1 MALRTIA
8 NPNKAVNVTDRFVL
22 TPATGTNIAGFAAY
36 KSGSMIAMGFYLTT
50 TQAIA
55 ARTDISVSYSCPAA
69 LKPAIRQAG
78 GDSADIVAGVSMN
91 PETNK
96 INFATAQAVE
106 SNVGTWVMITY
117 ICANQ

>member
-22 TPATGTNIAGFAAY
+22 TPETGTSIAGFAAY
-36 KSGSMIAMGFYLTT
+36 KSGSMIALGFYLTT

-55 ARTDISVSYSCPAA
+55 AGQDVSVTYSCPAA
-69 LKPAIRQAG
+69 LKPAIRQVG
-78 GDSADIVAGVSMN
+78 GSNVNFLYGVNMD
-91 PETNK
+91 TTDK
-96 INFATAQAVE
+96 IGIATAQAIQ
-106 SNVGTWVMITY
+106 SGVGAWVMITY